1 MTIGLTGHHFD
12 EFVNGQLRAVGCYKV
27 KKMQNFRLGWTFL
40 AVVAICTVAC
50 TSNLQVRKQ
59 QGAAARNLGEVY
71 FRQGNYTQALKEFLK
86 AESLY
91 PDDPFLQ
98 NDLGLTYKAKK
109 KPDLAITNFKKAI
122 DLKPDYADAKN
133 NLGSA
138 YLDKGEWDVAIAYFK
153 EVAGSLVYASPHL
166 PLSNLGWAYYNKKAY
181 EHAEKYY
188 LDALEIAPKF
198 INALRGLGLTYM
210 AMGKV
215 PEGIE
220 ILESAVKEYPS
231 MALLYFDLA
240 GAYTLL
246 HDYESALKAYNKVIE
261 LSPGSA
267 FAREAEKKAAKIRK
281 SML

>member
-1 MTIGLTGHHFD
+1 
-12 EFVNGQLRAVGCYKV
+12 
-27 KKMQNFRLGWTFL
+27 MQTFRLGWTFL

-71 FRQGNYTQALKEFLK
+71 FRQGNYTEALKEFLK

-109 KPDLAITNFKKAI
+109 KPDLAITNFKKAL

-138 YLDKGEWDVAIAYFK
+138 YLDKGEWDTAIAYFK

-181 EHAEKYY
+181 EQAEEYY
-188 LDALEIAPKF
+188 LEALETAPKF

-210 AMGKV
+210 AMGRL
-215 PEGIE
+215 PESVE
-220 ILESAVKEYPS
+220 IFESAVKEYPRN
-231 MALLYFDLA
+231 ALLYFDL
-240 GAYTLL
+240 GTGYTALND
-246 HDYESALKAYNKVIE
+246 HESALNAYQKVEE
-261 LSPGSA
+261 LAPNSA
-267 FAREAEKKAAKIRK
+267 LARQAEKAVQKIK
-281 SML
+281 YLE

>member
-1 MTIGLTGHHFD
+1 MTIGLTRRHFD
-12 EFVNGQLRAVGCYKV
+12 EFVNGQLRAVGYYKV
-27 KKMQNFRLGWTFL
+27 KKMQTFRRGWTFL

-50 TSNLQVRKQ
+50 TSNLQVQKKH
-59 QGAAARNLGEVY
+59 GEAARNLGEVY
-71 FRQGNYTQALKEFLK
+71 FRQGNYTEALREFLK

-109 KPDLAITNFKKAI
+109 KPDLAITHFKKAL

-133 NLGSA
+133 NLGTA
-138 YLDKGEWDVAIAYFK
+138 YLDKGEWDVAIGYFK
-153 EVAGSLVYASPHL
+153 EVTESLVYASPHL
-166 PLSNLGWAYYNKKAY
+166 PLSNLGWAYYNKNAY

-188 LDALEIAPKF
+188 LEALEIAPKF

-220 ILESAVKEYPS
+220 ILERAVKEYPR

-240 GAYTLL
+240 TAYTVL
-246 HDYESALKAYNKVIE
+246 HDDESALKAYNKVVE
-261 LSPGSA
+261 LSPGTA
-267 FAREAEKKAAKIRK
+267 IAREAEKKAAKIRK
-281 SML
+281 SMM

>member
-1 MTIGLTGHHFD
+1 MTIGLTRRHFD
-12 EFVNGQLRAVGCYKV
+12 KFVKGQLRTIGCYKG
-27 KKMQNFRLGWTFL
+27 KKMQTFRLGWTFL
-40 AVVAICTVAC
+40 AVMVICTVAC

-71 FRQGNYTQALKEFLK
+71 FRQGSYTEALREFLK

-109 KPDLAITNFKKAI
+109 KPDLAITHFKKALA
-122 DLKPDYADAKN
+122 LKPDYAPAKN
-133 NLGSA
+133 NLGTV

-153 EVAGSLVYASPHL
+153 EVAESLVYTSPHL

-181 EHAEKYY
+181 EQAEKYY
-188 LDALEIAPKF
+188 LEALEIAPKF

-220 ILESAVKEYPS
+220 ILESAVKEYPR
-231 MALLYFDLA
+231 MALLYFDL
-240 GAYTLL
+240 GTAYTLL
-246 HDYESALKAYNKVIE
+246 HDYESALNAYKKVDE
-261 LSPGSA
+261 LAPKSA
-267 FAREAEKKAAKIRK
+267 LARQAEKAVQKIK
-281 SML
+281 HLE

>member
-1 MTIGLTGHHFD
+1 MTIRLTRPHFD
-12 EFVNGQLRAVGCYKV
+12 EFVKGRLRAVGCYKV
-27 KKMQNFRLGWTFL
+27 KKMQTFRLGWTFL
-40 AVVAICTVAC
+40 AVMAMCTVAC

-59 QGAAARNLGEVY
+59 QGEAARNLGEVY
-71 FRQGNYTQALKEFLK
+71 FVQENYTEALKEFLK

-109 KPDLAITNFKKAI
+109 KPDFAITHFKKALA
-122 DLKPDYADAKN
+122 LKPDYASARN
-133 NLGSA
+133 NLGTV
-138 YLDKGEWDVAIAYFK
+138 YLDMGEWDEAIKYFK
-153 EVAGSLVYASPHL
+153 EVAGNLVYASPHV

-181 EHAEKYY
+181 KNAEKYY
-188 LDALEIAPKF
+188 LEALEIAPKF

-220 ILESAVKEYPS
+220 ILESAVKEYPR

-240 GAYTLL
+240 TAYTLL
-246 HDYESALKAYNKVIE
+246 HDYESALNAYKKVDE
-261 LSPGSA
+261 LAPKSA
-267 FAREAEKKAAKIRK
+267 LAREAGKAVQKIK
-281 SML
+281 HLE